1 MKIILCDDDQC
12 WLWKAAEILEAYGKT
27 HALEMTLDTY
37 TEPASMLK
45 KTEEEPD
52 LLFMDIELEQENGI
66 AAVQEI
72 NQKWPL
78 CEVVYLTNYIYY
90 ATEVYETEHAYFVL
104 KNEFEERL
112 EKVIRKVQSRQE
124 RNQESLLFHV
134 INGGEIRLNA
144 TDIVCFE
151 RFGRKTKITFET
163 SDLAVWDKLDDIL
176 EKLPADDFVRC
187 HNSYIV
193 SLAAVKEYHRD
204 FFLMQ
209 NDMVITISRSYR
221 RQVQDAFLQ
230 WSDREML
237 S

>member
-1 MKIILCDDDQC
+1 MKIVLCDDDQC
-12 WLWKAAEILEAYGKT
+12 WLWKAAEILESYGKK
-27 HALEMTLDTY
+27 HALEMTFDTY
-37 TEPASMLK
+37 TDQISMIK
-45 KTEEEPD
+45 NTDEAPD
-52 LLFMDIELEQENGI
+52 LLFMDIDLGGSSGI

-78 CEVVYLTNYIYY
+78 CEVVYLTNYLYY
-90 ATEVYETEHAYFVL
+90 AMEVYETEHAYFVL

-134 INGGEIRLNA
+134 INGGEMRLNA

-204 FFLMQ
+204 FFRMK
-209 NDMVITISRSYR
+209 NDMDITISRSYR
-221 RQVQDAFLQ
+221 KQVQDAFLQ
-230 WSDREML
+230 WSDRKML
-237 S
+237 